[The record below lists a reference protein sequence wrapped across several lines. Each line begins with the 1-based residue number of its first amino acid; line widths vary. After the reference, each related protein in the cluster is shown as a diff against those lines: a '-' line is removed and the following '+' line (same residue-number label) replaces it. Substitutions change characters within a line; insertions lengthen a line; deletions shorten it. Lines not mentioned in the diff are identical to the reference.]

1 MRRKRIF
8 GIVLSALLII
18 PTFLSLIR
26 LSGYVFATSI
36 SEAESICNQLGG
48 KFLDNSQ
55 SEGAQ
60 NGSEDAAK
68 CSQIPNSSDPNKKT
82 ICESSEGSYSVNTQ
96 TCNWRYVDDITVEHS
111 AAALKTLCESNSG
124 TFTDLSASHNEATCH
139 NLPATICYAN
149 GGTDLS
155 GICKWTHVKNDISTG
170 TDPTEEE
177 GAGEGSEA
185 TCHSE
190 SGALGWILC
199 PVLEFAA
206 SAASWAYE
214 SVVMP
219 NLETNPQLFKIDD
232 ARNGTYQAWQIF
244 RDFANAVFVI
254 FLLFVIL
261 SQLTGIGIDNYGI
274 KKSLPKLITAA
285 ILVNLSFF
293 ICQACVDL
301 SNIVGHGSYEVC
313 LSAGGVTVTKTYN
326 ITKYSVVVLDSE
338 FGTVEIRTFELET
351 FALYAVNKET
361 AAAESAQE

>member
-139 NLPATICYAN
+139 NLPHWP
-149 GGTDLS
+149 L
-155 GICKWTHVKNDISTG
+155 
-170 TDPTEEE
+170 P
-177 GAGEGSEA
+177 
-185 TCHSE
+185 
-190 SGALGWILC
+190 
-199 PVLEFAA
+199 
-206 SAASWAYE
+206 
-214 SVVMP
+214 
-219 NLETNPQLFKIDD
+219 
-232 ARNGTYQAWQIF
+232 
-244 RDFANAVFVI
+244 
-254 FLLFVIL
+254 
-261 SQLTGIGIDNYGI
+261 
-274 KKSLPKLITAA
+274 SLPLLAPIPLKKREPAKAQRPLVTANRA
-285 ILVNLSFF
+285 RWAGFSARFSNLLLA
-293 ICQACVDL
+293 QR
-301 SNIVGHGSYEVC
+301 HG
-313 LSAGGVTVTKTYN
+313 
-326 ITKYSVVVLDSE
+326 
-338 FGTVEIRTFELET
+338 RTNL
-351 FALYAVNKET
+351 
-361 AAAESAQE
+361 